1 MLSYDEVLHLFF
13 TASHTLSSSTHL
25 DRLPCPE
32 TMIAKTLTKIAR
44 LYKQSV
50 KTLINTCLEI
60 TRNHDEFT
68 KPDFSTFIKTAFH
81 LKAQF
86 NFLSPRVIIYH
97 NRRQIIVIVF
107 PRLRLKNSNN
117 SFHIADRTTTKP
129 IICST

>member
-1 MLSYDEVLHLFF
+1 
-13 TASHTLSSSTHL
+13 
-25 DRLPCPE
+25 
-32 TMIAKTLTKIAR
+32 MIAKTLTKIAR

-68 KPDFSTFIKTAFH
+68 QPDFSTFIKTAFR
-81 LKAQF
+81 LKAYF
-86 NFLSPRVIIYH
+86 NFLSPKVIIYH
-97 NRRQIIVIVF
+97 NQIQIIVIAF

-117 SFHIADRTTTKP
+117 SLHIADKTTAKP